1 MNPKLFQ
8 EIEEFYENEIMNKI
22 NYITN
27 VILKDN
33 DIEVF
38 NHLNKIHV
46 TLHPFGM

>member
-33 DIEVF
+33 DI
-38 NHLNKIHV
+38 
-46 TLHPFGM
+46 